1 MTRRLRELFGYSE
14 QLESVPSL
22 LFSEVK
28 SVNLA
33 FLVEIRYCFFIYA
46 PAEVSGRVQFLDRAQ
61 DIVHQADE
69 QSDRAGVHA
78 EVFREGPEAAV
89 YHVPGDV
96 PRQVIGPVDHRDQGS
111 DGDADQAEFQDEGD
125 CGHEV
130 KDGFD
135 NRARLGDQ
143 EKKQTLSDVGANASL
158 FCKKSTT

>member
-1 MTRRLRELFGYSE
+1 MRKVDQQKSAFQSKKTQKNCFNLQIRNNHNSKKN
-14 QLESVPSL
+14 S
-22 LFSEVK
+22 FSGEK

-33 FLVEIRYCFFIYA
+33 FLVEIRYCFFMYA

-69 QSDRAGVHA
+69 QCDRAGVHA

-96 PRQVIGPVDHRDQGS
+96 PRQVTGPVDHRDQGS

-135 NRARLGDQ
+135 NRARLGHPNG
-143 EKKQTLSDVGANASL
+143 KKGNVA
-158 FCKKSTT
+158 

>member
-1 MTRRLRELFGYSE
+1 M
-14 QLESVPSL
+14 
-22 LFSEVK
+22 
-28 SVNLA
+28 
-33 FLVEIRYCFFIYA
+33 
-46 PAEVSGRVQFLDRAQ
+46 QFLDRAQ

-69 QSDRAGVHA
+69 QCDRAGVHA

-96 PRQVIGPVDHRDQGS
+96 PRQVTGPADHRDQGS

-135 NRARLGDQ
+135 NRARLGHQ
-143 EKKQTLSDVGANASL
+143 EV
-158 FCKKSTT
+158 